1 MYIITAINSRFVRK
15 IFYHHFTFILKE
27 ENIKKKVQD
36 KIRNESEVTVNFVL
50 IIVETNPLKN

>member
-1 MYIITAINSRFVRK
+1 
-15 IFYHHFTFILKE
+15 LKE